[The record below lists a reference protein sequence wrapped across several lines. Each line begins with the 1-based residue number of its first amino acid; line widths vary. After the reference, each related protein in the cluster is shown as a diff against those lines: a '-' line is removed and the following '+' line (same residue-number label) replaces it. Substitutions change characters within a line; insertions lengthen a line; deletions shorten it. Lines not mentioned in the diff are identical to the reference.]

1 MFKLRKKK
9 EEAPSII
16 CVGCEERM
24 PLWYEMEQCFASAE
38 IQQRGRDV
46 QEESAIE
53 LSKKQKRSI
62 DTSPSI
68 PLPVRGGEGS
78 R

>member
-1 MFKLRKKK
+1 MT
-9 EEAPSII
+9 
-16 CVGCEERM
+16 
-24 PLWYEMEQCFASAE
+24 LWDEMEQCFASAE

-53 LSKKQKRSI
+53 LSKKQRRNF

-68 PLPVRGGEGS
+68 PLPFRGAEGS